1 MYEEDQTEEQQTD
14 VEDRGDQVDQAL
26 LDDFHNEEGQEQETT
41 QEAQGDDLDLD
52 ALKDLAGDDEKPRMV
67 PHARFNEVNES
78 LKAEREARLRL
89 EEELAR
95 ARGAGAVQPE
105 APADAKQD
113 AGFDFEQADQRYTD
127 ALYEGDTEKARQ
139 IRAEIR
145 AAERAEFERLA
156 EEKAEARVMERLA
169 RQEQEQARSELEQVA
184 AKITAKYSF
193 LDSDSADADADAI
206 GEVVALRDVYMARGD
221 SPAEALN
228 KAADRI
234 AALNGVTGKPGSPSS
249 NKLTGE
255 QIQRN
260 LEREQKIP
268 PRDRGV
274 GERANRIDY
283 ANLSDAE
290 FEKLSDAEKAKA
302 RGDFIG

>member
-1 MYEEDQTEEQQTD
+1 MQTDEMIEEQQEELEI
-14 VEDRGDQVDQAL
+14 EDRGDEVDPSL
-26 LDDFHNEEGQEQETT
+26 LDDEQVEQDEQTEEPEA
-41 QEAQGDDLDLD
+41 EAQQEE
-52 ALKDLAGDDEKPRMV
+52 EKPRMV

-95 ARGAGAVQPE
+95 ARGAAQQGVQQEAQEPE
-105 APADAKQD
+105 AAD
-113 AGFDFEQADQRYTD
+113 AGFDFTEADQRFMD
-127 ALYEGDTEKARQ
+127 AMYEGDTEKAAQ

-145 AAERAEFERLA
+145 AAERAEFEAL
-156 EEKAEARVMERLA
+156 AEARAEARIQERA
-169 RQEQEQARSELEQVA
+169 QREQQEQGMAELQQAA
-184 AKITAKYSF
+184 AEITEKYSF
-193 LDSDSADADADAI
+193 LDAQSADADEDAI
-206 GEVVALRDVYMARGD
+206 GEVVALRDVYIARGD
-221 SPAEALN
+221 SPAEALA

-234 AALNGVTGKPGSPSS
+234 AALNGVTGKPDSPSS

-255 QIQRN
+255 QIQRS
-260 LEREQKIP
+260 LDRERQIP

-283 ANLSDAE
+283 ANLSDEE

-302 RGDFIG
+302 RGDFIS